1 MSDEERLNKI
11 RPIIENIL
19 ADLER
24 EISKPVSMVWKCR
37 SLARLVSH
45 YEDCIESYTKHLAGS
60 SEEIRQMFL
69 QMIQFCQMEI
79 REAKG
84 ILYSLGR

>member
-1 MSDEERLNKI
+1 MNDEERLNKM
-11 RPIIENIL
+11 RPLIEKTL

-37 SLARLVSH
+37 SLARLVRH
-45 YEDCIESYTKHLAGS
+45 YKECIESYTKHLAGS

-79 REAKG
+79 REAKE
-84 ILYSLGR
+84 ILYSLGH